1 MERHQ
6 DNPRGFEPLANNLQ
20 VRDWRDMPSH
30 LLAILHSLP
39 MGSGVR
45 TLRRVEIAQ
54 QALGCRSSSVV
65 NVYPAILPDSNALND
80 ESSPETFDRGR
91 ELIRQALDLEATSD
105 VLLAY
110 GIQLPTGASRH
121 AYRAQIDWIS
131 GELASRSVRVWAF
144 GGRPSHPSRWHRVVS
159 REYPG
164 SSVEARASE
173 FLVRHDFRPEL
184 TGASKAIDTMMLSS
198 ERD

>member
-1 MERHQ
+1 
-6 DNPRGFEPLANNLQ
+6 
-20 VRDWRDMPSH
+20 MPSH

-39 MGSGVR
+39 VGSGVR

-54 QALGCRSSSVV
+54 QALGCRSSSIV
-65 NVYPAILPDSNALND
+65 NVFPAVLPDSNALND
-80 ESSPETFDRGR
+80 EVSTDTFDRGR

-110 GIQLPTGASRH
+110 GIQLPTGANRL

-131 GELASRSVRVWAF
+131 GELASRSVRVWSF
-144 GGRPSHPSRWHRVVS
+144 GGRPAHPSRWHRVVS
-159 REYPG
+159 REHPG
-164 SSVEARASE
+164 SSVEARAAE
-173 FLVRHDFRPEL
+173 FLVRHDLRPKL
-184 TGASKAIDTMMLSS
+184 TGVSNPIDTIMLSS